1 MHLIIGLGNPGEK
14 YKNSRHNAGFILA
27 GTLATNWEYDKY
39 ADAEVARTAE
49 FVVAKP
55 QTFMN
60 NSGTTA
66 SVLAK
71 KFGIAPEHVIV
82 IHDDVDLPFGAMKIV
97 FASGH
102 AGHNGIRDIIDRLG
116 TNEFVRIK
124 VGIAPKDEE
133 GKAMKPKPGIFQSQK
148 SAVSKYVLKDFSKN
162 DLAALA
168 TLAPRIRDTVDTIV
182 REGKERAMNKFN

>member
-1 MHLIIGLGNPGEK
+1 MHLVIGLGNSGEK
-14 YKNSRHNAGFILA
+14 YIHSRHNAGFILA
-27 GTLATNWEYDKY
+27 DMFASRWDYDKY
-39 ADAEVARTAE
+39 ADANIAKTED
-49 FVVAKP
+49 FIIAKP

-66 SVLAK
+66 SVLAN
-71 KFGIAPEHVIV
+71 KFDIAPGNVIV
-82 IHDDVDLPFGAMKIV
+82 IHDDIDLPFGTTKLV

-102 AGHNGIRDIIDRLG
+102 GGHNGIRDIIDRLG

-148 SAVSKYVLKDFSKN
+148 SAVSKYVLKDFSKA
-162 DLAALA
+162 DLVALAALA
-168 TLAPRIRDTVDTIV
+168 PRVREIIETIV
-182 REGKERAMNKFN
+182 TEGREKAMNGFN